1 MSLSKREAFVISAY
15 TDVLMLPFDE
25 YHKMV
30 EEQLG
35 RPVWT
40 HEMAFSE
47 FVEEIRE
54 SVKPEFLKLC
64 IQTGDKEREAE

>member
-1 MSLSKREAFVISAY
+1 MSLTKREAFIISGY

-30 EEQLG
+30 DEQLG
-35 RPVWT
+35 RHVWI
-40 HEMAFSE
+40 HEMASSE

-54 SVKPEFLKLC
+54 SLKPEFLKLC
-64 IQTGDKEREAE
+64 IQTD